1 MKYVC
6 PKEMVQLDCDPL
18 LELAIQSGD
27 FKALFWTVNDLR
39 NISEFGQ
46 TLAYCNENLVCT
58 TDDHFGDFEK
68 RIKMRKYPDNGV
80 LNVEQLDKDDFL
92 TFTCL
97 VQRKDVIIYQQ
108 VHINSSL
115 TCE

>member
-1 MKYVC
+1 MFVRKKWSNWIVILNLSK
-6 PKEMVQLDCDPL
+6 PSRVE
-18 LELAIQSGD
+18 IS
-27 FKALFWTVNDLR
+27 R
-39 NISEFGQ
+39 NFPGRSTIFRNKSEFGQ
-46 TLAYCNENLVCT
+46 TVAYCNEYLFCI
-58 TDDHFGDFEK
+58 TDDHFGKFEK

-80 LNVEQLDKDDFL
+80 LNVEQLNKDDFL

-97 VQRKDVIIYQQ
+97 VQRKDRVVYQQ